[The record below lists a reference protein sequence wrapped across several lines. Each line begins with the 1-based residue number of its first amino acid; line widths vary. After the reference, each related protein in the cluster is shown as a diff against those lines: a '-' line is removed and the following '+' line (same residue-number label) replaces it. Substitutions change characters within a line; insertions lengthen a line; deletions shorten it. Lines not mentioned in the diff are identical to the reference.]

1 MDKCGSLVSVNSIS
15 SFPWYVLASEAEV
28 SKCLF
33 GYLAA
38 SSSFILTPCSLI
50 GGIDKNLK
58 VKWIIVHLGQGVES
72 FLWSREF

>member
-58 VKWIIVHLGQGVES
+58 VKWIIVHLRQGVES